1 MKLTEFFLGQLERE
15 AAGTR
20 KALERMPEGK
30 NDWKPHEKSMDI
42 GYLAALV
49 AKMPSWI
56 AMMIEQEELDFA
68 KRSESSFVPRQQLAR
83 ADLVRMLDESVAEAR
98 AALQKTNDDH
108 LMKLWRF
115 RVGERVVS
123 EEPRHVMIQD
133 SVFNHLCHHRG
144 QLTVYL
150 RLAGASVPA
159 IYGPSADEGR
169 FRDRTAA
176 KRSEGGCHGARAISL
191 LDSRHGSGRGSG
203 RSRHGEFPESIGCL
217 GW

>member
-1 MKLTEFFLGQLERE
+1 MKLTEFFLSQLERE

-30 NDWKPHEKSMDI
+30 NNWKPHEKSMEI

-56 AMMIEQEELDFA
+56 AMIVEQEELDFA
-68 KRSESSFVPRQQLAR
+68 KRSESSFVPKEQLTR
-83 ADLVRMLDESVAEAR
+83 ADLVRLLDDSVAQAR
-98 AALQKTNDDH
+98 AALQNTTDDH

-115 RVGERVVS
+115 RVAERVVNQ
-123 EEPRHVMIQD
+123 EPRYVMIQD
-133 SVFNHLCHHRG
+133 SVFNHLSHHRG

-159 IYGPSADEGR
+159 IYGPSADEGK
-169 FRDRTAA
+169 F
-176 KRSEGGCHGARAISL
+176 
-191 LDSRHGSGRGSG
+191 
-203 RSRHGEFPESIGCL
+203 
-217 GW
+217 

>member
-1 MKLTEFFLGQLERE
+1 MKLTEFFLSQLERE

-30 NDWKPHEKSMDI
+30 NNWKPHEKSMEI

-56 AMMIEQEELDFA
+56 AMIVEQEELDFA
-68 KRSESSFVPRQQLAR
+68 KRSESSFVPKEQLAR
-83 ADLVRMLDESVAEAR
+83 ADLVRLLDDSVAQAR
-98 AALQKTNDDH
+98 AALQNTTDDH

-115 RVGERVVS
+115 RVAERVVN
-123 EEPRHVMIQD
+123 EEPRYVMIQD
-133 SVFNHLCHHRG
+133 SVFNHLSHHRG

-159 IYGPSADEGR
+159 IYGPSADEGK
-169 FRDRTAA
+169 F
-176 KRSEGGCHGARAISL
+176 
-191 LDSRHGSGRGSG
+191 
-203 RSRHGEFPESIGCL
+203 
-217 GW
+217 

>member
-68 KRSESSFVPRQQLAR
+68 KRSESSFVPKQQLTR
-83 ADLVRMLDESVAEAR
+83 ADLVRLLDESVAEAR
-98 AALQKTNDDH
+98 AALQNTNDDH

-159 IYGPSADEGR
+159 IYGPSADEGK
-169 FRDRTAA
+169 F
-176 KRSEGGCHGARAISL
+176 
-191 LDSRHGSGRGSG
+191 
-203 RSRHGEFPESIGCL
+203 
-217 GW
+217 

>member
-1 MKLTEFFLGQLERE
+1 LT
-15 AAGTR
+15 
-20 KALERMPEGK
+20 
-30 NDWKPHEKSMDI
+30 
-42 GYLAALV
+42 
-49 AKMPSWI
+49 
-56 AMMIEQEELDFA
+56 
-68 KRSESSFVPRQQLAR
+68 R
-83 ADLVRMLDESVAEAR
+83 ADLVSLHDESVAEAR

-159 IYGPSADEGR
+159 IYGPSADEGK
-169 FRDRTAA
+169 F
-176 KRSEGGCHGARAISL
+176 
-191 LDSRHGSGRGSG
+191 
-203 RSRHGEFPESIGCL
+203 
-217 GW
+217 